1 VFRVKI
7 LYASTEEQEQKIIEL
22 MEYMYTEIF
31 PYYYHDEEISKFK
44 DLNIL
49 RASSCRFDYFSTLK
63 DSYRVLTS
71 LQTIITILELRI
83 FKKESAGYEEL
94 FNRNRA
100 ILEEYDLSFPFFYS
114 QFELSVRPLHSTFSM
129 FKKPANELLI

>member
-1 VFRVKI
+1 MKI
-7 LYASTEEQEQKIIEL
+7 LYASTDEQQQKIIEL

-31 PYYYHDEEISKFK
+31 PQFYSGEEIANFR

-49 RASSCRFDYFSTLK
+49 CPSSCRFDYFSTLK
-63 DSYRVLTS
+63 GSYRVIAS

-83 FKKESAGYEEL
+83 FKKDAVDYEVL

-100 ILEEYDLSFPFFYS
+100 ILEEYDITFPFCYS
-114 QFELSVRPLHSTFSM
+114 QFEMSVRSLHSAFSM